1 MKDTQKI
8 LRTAVFQML
17 NGNISIPV
25 YDEKKR
31 IGSNAKIYALLSTQ
45 QETDENPSDA
55 FITLSSIDIEI
66 IHRSDFEVTKDS
78 IDDISTEILEILIPT
93 PTSDGLIVQNL
104 FQITN
109 VRRISTI
116 TRQISLTE
124 TENIVSKIINITCHI
139 IEQT

>member
-31 IGSNAKIYALLSTQ
+31 VTSNARIYALLSTQ

-78 IDDISTEILEILIPT
+78 IDDISTEILQILIPA

-109 VRRISTI
+109 VRRTSTI
-116 TRQISLTE
+116 TRQISVSDTDS
-124 TENIVSKIINITCHI
+124 IVSKIINITCHI
-139 IEQT
+139 IEQN